1 MSRGCSNF
9 RFGNARTTL
18 KGGGGSGEPTSRE
31 LVQGVRAGLVGSAA
45 DEANQATDPAT
56 ATSAGTMR
64 ERRRPRFEGEGMGS
78 PLSFSWKVRCGHCIQ
93 SRRLPR
99 TRLYAIVLKIR
110 AE

>member
-45 DEANQATDPAT
+45 DEAKQATDPET

-64 ERRRPRFEGEGMGS
+64 ERRRPRFAGEGVGS
-78 PLSFSWKVRCGHCIQ
+78 PLRSSWKVRLGHCCHLQ
-93 SRRLPR
+93 RTTRPLRYRLD
-99 TRLYAIVLKIR
+99 THF
-110 AE
+110 